1 MAGRHEPLENALGH
15 RFVQPDLLQLAL
27 THSSTVR
34 APSVRSL
41 SNQRLEFLGDRVLGL
56 VVAQLLYE
64 QFPGEDEGALAR
76 RSVALVRR
84 EALADI
90 AREID
95 LAPHVIM
102 SPGEEEAGGRANP
115 GLLAD
120 TLEAVIAALYLDGG
134 LGVVEA
140 FIRDRWQRLV
150 DADLTPPMDAKTTLQ
165 EWAQARGLALPLYEE
180 VGREGPAHA
189 PVFRVRVS
197 LEGYGS
203 ATASGSSK
211 RAAEQGAAE
220 ALLNRL
226 LVENAGIE
234 P

>member
-1 MAGRHEPLENALGH
+1 MAGRHELLEEALEH
-15 RFVQPDLLQLAL
+15 RFVRPDLLQLAL

-34 APSVRSL
+34 TPSIRSL

-64 QFPGEDEGALAR
+64 QFPDEDEGALAR

-84 EALADI
+84 EALAEI
-90 AREID
+90 AQEIS

-102 SPGEEEAGGRANP
+102 STGEEDAGGRANP

-134 LGVVEA
+134 LEAADA
-140 FIRDRWQRLV
+140 FIRGRWQRLV
-150 DADLTPPMDAKTTLQ
+150 DANQAPPTDAKTLLQ
-165 EWAQARGLALPLYEE
+165 EWAQARSLALPVYEE
-180 VGREGPAHA
+180 VGREGPDHA
-189 PVFRVRVS
+189 PLFRIRVS
-197 LEGYGS
+197 LEGHGS
-203 ATASGSSK
+203 ANASGPSK

-220 ALLNRL
+220 ILLERL
-226 LVENAGIE
+226 VAEHTGAG